1 MSVYLYTD
9 MKTLKLHITHLED
22 KDFVREKQI
31 RFSNALILVYN
42 RLDECDD
49 KNFIRCVM
57 ERFQLND
64 IEYRSVKAAAKAAR
78 EQDAT
83 RDKQFAER
91 IQSISEDLLNNE
103 VPYHKRFKM
112 FNRIQRLQRRIGK
125 PQVFGSVQTLRELTR
140 ECNKD
145 ERDEVKIE
153 QLRNLYHEK
162 RVQPLF
168 VIGEGN
174 YKGNRFFDLSRLADG
189 VCIYKP
195 CKEQHYEIRFKVKKH
210 QRNELERIAQ
220 YATLHKQPVS
230 VRLSTEFLYLL
241 YDEQSLRGYGL
252 DRKSRDADTK
262 KVRALGLPKDAEKVE
277 IRAVYKSWYDEQ
289 RNRMLKDKIPN
300 RCMAVDLNPTN
311 IGWGVL
317 DKHDDGYTVVAA
329 GQFDLSH
336 LCTKIGQPSSHP
348 KSRRHV
354 NKRRYEL
361 TIVFKKLFAIAC
373 HYKCAVFGMEEL
385 KFGKDNT
392 AASRESNR
400 KARNLWCR
408 TLCEQLITKR
418 CNECG
423 IELRKVNACYSS
435 FIGNTQHN
443 YVDATNASVEIGRRA
458 LLKFDKGTG
467 LYPELRQEDMRTVE
481 ARFGLDA
488 ACGNA
493 VGWVGFYKSLM
504 GIHGVVEL
512 NHRARVALEEASP
525 HRTHRMNSYKSRVFL
540 IQFT

>member
-9 MKTLKLHITHLED
+9 MKTLKLHITHIEGE
-22 KDFVREKQI
+22 DFVREKQI

-42 RLDECDD
+42 RLDESED
-49 KNFIRCVM
+49 KNFTRCVM

-64 IEYRSVKAAAKAAR
+64 IEYRSVKSDAKAAR

-91 IQSISEDLLNNE
+91 IQSISEDLLSNE

-145 ERDEVKIE
+145 ERDDAKVDA
-153 QLRNLYHEK
+153 LRNLYHEK

-174 YKGNRFFDLSRLADG
+174 ENGNRFFGLRNLADG

-195 CKEQHYEIRFKVKKH
+195 CKKQHYEIRFKVPKH
-210 QRNELERIAQ
+210 QRNELERVAQ
-220 YATLHKQPVS
+220 YAVNQKQPVS
-230 VRLSTEFLYLL
+230 VRLSTEFLYLT
-241 YDEQSLRGYGL
+241 YDEQALHGYAL
-252 DRKSRDADTK
+252 DKKSRSADVK
-262 KVRALGLPKDAEKVE
+262 KVKEKALPKDAEKEE
-277 IRAVYKSWYDEQ
+277 IRAVYREWGEEQ
-289 RNRMLKDKIPN
+289 RNRMWKGKIPN
-300 RCMAVDLNPTN
+300 RCMGVDLNPTN
-311 IGWGVL
+311 IGWSVL
-317 DKHDDGYTVVAA
+317 DRHGDEFTVVDA
-329 GQFDLSH
+329 GQFDLSQ
-336 LCTKIGQPSSHP
+336 LCTKLGLPSSHP
-348 KSRRHV
+348 DS
-354 NKRRYEL
+354 KRQAAKRKYEL

-373 HYKCAVFGMEEL
+373 HYKCSVFGMEEL
-385 KFGKDNT
+385 KFDKDNT
-392 AASRESNR
+392 AARRESNR

-423 IELRKVNACYSS
+423 IELRQVNACYSS
-435 FIGNTQHN
+435 FIGNVQHN

-458 LLKFDKGTG
+458 LFMFDKGRS
-467 LYPELRQEDMRTVE
+467 LFPELRQEDMRTVE
-481 ARFGLDA
+481 ARFGPDA
-488 ACGNA
+488 ACGNTD
-493 VGWVGFYKSLM
+493 GWVRLYKSLL
-504 GIHGVVEL
+504 GIHGIVEL
-512 NHRARVALEEASP
+512 NNRVRVALEEASP
-525 HRTHRMNSYKSRVFL
+525 HHAHRMSSYKSLVFL

>member
-1 MSVYLYTD
+1 MSVYLYTG
-9 MKTLKLHITHLED
+9 MKTIKLHITHLEGE
-22 KDFVREKQI
+22 DFVREKQVL
-31 RFSNALILVYN
+31 FSNALILVYN
-42 RLDECDD
+42 RFDESED
-49 KNFIRCVM
+49 KEFIRRVM

-64 IEYRSVKAAAKAAR
+64 IEYRSVKSDAKAAR
-78 EQDAT
+78 EQDTT
-83 RDKQFAER
+83 RDNQFAER
-91 IQSISEDLLNNE
+91 ILSISEDLHNNE

-140 ECNKD
+140 ECNKE
-145 ERDEVKIE
+145 ERDETKVAT
-153 QLRNLYHEK
+153 LRNQYHEK

-168 VIGEGN
+168 VVGEGN
-174 YKGNRFFDLSRLADG
+174 ENGNRFFGLKYLADG

-195 CKEQHYEIRFKVKKH
+195 CKKQHYEIRFKVQKH

-220 YATLHKQPVS
+220 YSTLHKQPVS
-230 VRLSTEFLYLL
+230 VRLSTEFLYLT
-241 YDEQSLRGYGL
+241 YDELSLRGYGL
-252 DRKSRDADTK
+252 DKKSRSADVK
-262 KVRALGLPKDAEKVE
+262 KVKEKSLPPDVEKEE

-289 RNRMLKDKIPN
+289 RNRMLKDKVPN

-311 IGWGVL
+311 IGWSVL
-317 DKHDDGYTVVAA
+317 NKDGDGYTVVAA
-329 GQFDLSH
+329 GQFDLSQV
-336 LCTKIGQPSSHP
+336 CTKLGLPSSHP
-348 KSRRHV
+348 DTKRQTA
-354 NKRRYEL
+354 KRRYEL
-361 TIVFKKLFAIAC
+361 TIVFKKLFAIAY
-373 HYKCAVFGMEEL
+373 HYKCAVFGMEDL
-385 KFGKDNT
+385 SFKKDNT
-392 AASRESNR
+392 AASREANR

-435 FIGNTQHN
+435 FIGNIQYN

-458 LLKFDKGTG
+458 LFRFDKGTG

-481 ARFGLDA
+481 ARFGQDA

-493 VGWVGFYKSLM
+493 DGWVKLYKSLFDSY
-504 GIHGVVEL
+504 GNVEL
-512 NHRARVALEEASP
+512 NHRVRVALEEALP

-540 IQFT
+540 IKFT

>member
-1 MSVYLYTD
+1 

-22 KDFVREKQI
+22 KGFVREKQV

-42 RLDECDD
+42 RLDECED
-49 KNFIRCVM
+49 KEFIRRVM

-78 EQDAT
+78 EQDSA
-83 RDKQFAER
+83 RDEQFAER
-91 IQSISEDLLNNE
+91 IQSIFEDLSNNE

-125 PQVFGSVQTLRELTR
+125 PQVFGNVQTLRELTR

-145 ERDEVKIE
+145 GCDEAKVE
-153 QLRNLYHEK
+153 QLRKQYHEK

-168 VIGEGN
+168 VIGEGI
-174 YKGNRFFDLSRLADG
+174 YKGNRFFDLFHLAKG
-189 VCIYKP
+189 VCVYKP
-195 CKEQHYEIRFKVKKH
+195 CKKQHYEIRFKVEKRL
-210 QRNELERIAQ
+210 RNELERVAQ
-220 YATLHKQPVS
+220 YAVSHKQPVS
-230 VRLSTEFLYLL
+230 VRLSTEFLYLT
-241 YDEQSLRGYGL
+241 YDEQALHGYAL
-252 DRKSRDADTK
+252 DKKSRSADAK
-262 KVRALGLPKDAEKVE
+262 KVKEKGLPTDVEKEE
-277 IRAVYKSWYDEQ
+277 IKAVYREWGEEQ
-289 RNRMLKDKIPN
+289 RNRMWKDKIPN

-311 IGWGVL
+311 IGWCVI
-317 DKHDDGYTVVAA
+317 DKHGDGYTIVDA
-329 GQFDLSH
+329 GQFDLSQ
-336 LCTKIGQPSSHP
+336 LCTKLGLPSANPNS
-348 KSRRHV
+348 KRQA
-354 NKRRYEL
+354 NKRKYEL
-361 TIVFKKLFAIAC
+361 TIALKKLFAIAC
-373 HYKCAVFGMEEL
+373 HYKCSVFGMEDL
-385 KFGKDNT
+385 SFKKDNT

-408 TLCEQLITKR
+408 TLCEQIIEKR

-435 FIGNTQHN
+435 FIGNIQHN

-467 LYPELRQEDMRTVE
+467 LFPELRQEDMRTVE
-481 ARFGLDA
+481 ARFGPDA

-493 VGWVGFYKSLM
+493 DGWVRLYKSLM
-504 GIHGVVEL
+504 GVHGVVEL

-525 HRTHRMNSYKSRVFL
+525 HRTHRISSYKSRCFL
-540 IQFT
+540 MQFT